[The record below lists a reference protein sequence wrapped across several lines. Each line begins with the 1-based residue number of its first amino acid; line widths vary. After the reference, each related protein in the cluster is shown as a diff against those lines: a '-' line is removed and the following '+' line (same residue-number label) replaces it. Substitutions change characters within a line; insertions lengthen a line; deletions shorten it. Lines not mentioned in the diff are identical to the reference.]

1 MTHVISEQ
9 PRVVQRGGTP
19 EASERSSSSVSTTA
33 ETIPTLQFSLYYDIQ
48 RRSLS
53 VHLQQ
58 AYNLPAKDHRGTSDP
73 FVVFFLLPNKEEIYE
88 SKVVYKTLNPIFDQ
102 VFEFGGILPQEIRR
116 QTIMFRVYDHDR
128 FTPNELIGV
137 VALSLEEADLYG
149 VSMKMR
155 IDEKE
160 EFRVRGVI
168 LEEWLPYALDLFP
181 GFWGVGEGR
190 EEVRGGRKKCGGRE
204 EVRGGRSVGRG
215 KKCGGRE
222 EV

>member
-58 AYNLPAKDHRGTSDP
+58 AYNLPARDVRGTSDP

-88 SKVVYKTLNPIFDQ
+88 SKIVHKTLNPIFDQ

-160 EFRVRGVI
+160 EFRVRGCYYRGVVT
-168 LEEWLPYALDLFP
+168 LCTRLVPRFLGVRARSEEER
-181 GFWGVGEGR
+181 GRGEG
-190 EEVRGGRKKCGGRE
+190 
-204 EVRGGRSVGRG
+204 G
-215 KKCGGRE
+215 KK
-222 EV
+222 